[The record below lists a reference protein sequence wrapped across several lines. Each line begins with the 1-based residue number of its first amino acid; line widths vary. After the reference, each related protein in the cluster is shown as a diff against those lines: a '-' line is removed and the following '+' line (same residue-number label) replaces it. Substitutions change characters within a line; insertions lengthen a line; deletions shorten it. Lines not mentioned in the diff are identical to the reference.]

1 MTVNS
6 LQVVESRQ
14 KIIFDWQN
22 AAPPFLPPGVR
33 QSRGVRSGVKSSST
47 AVSGQKQATPA
58 CLRGPKS
65 IMIGSMMQVRISDL
79 EIAGNFAA
87 ALAKVRQGM
96 EVIVEHK
103 RQPVAVLKAM
113 EPEARTI
120 SEMLALIPKDSTGVM
135 GGEFALDVEAV
146 IEAHREPLDTS
157 RWD

>member
-1 MTVNS
+1 
-6 LQVVESRQ
+6 
-14 KIIFDWQN
+14 
-22 AAPPFLPPGVR
+22 
-33 QSRGVRSGVKSSST
+33 
-47 AVSGQKQATPA
+47 
-58 CLRGPKS
+58 
-65 IMIGSMMQVRISDL
+65 MQVRISDL
-79 EIAGNFAA
+79 EIVGNFAA